1 MPPEKEQAVLV
12 QQTTQKKESNK
23 KKSKDKKDKLFH
35 DTKKFLQSY
44 RRLELSLKYS
54 KAMQTTRLAANDMSF
69 EWELRDDEIEFND
82 MVLQEA
88 ISALHCLKQMPEM
101 GRVWYHLLQ
110 MKYFDVRPYKM
121 SDDAIITALQ
131 EAGLFSD
138 ISKTTFYRYQK
149 SAIRMY
155 GEILWGSLDK
165 NSSVYKKFV
174 KMIHSHDLEKQ
185 I

>member
-1 MPPEKEQAVLV
+1 
-12 QQTTQKKESNK
+12 
-23 KKSKDKKDKLFH
+23 
-35 DTKKFLQSY
+35 
-44 RRLELSLKYS
+44 
-54 KAMQTTRLAANDMSF
+54 MQTKRLAANDMSF

-131 EAGLFSD
+131 KLGYFLIFLKRHFTD
-138 ISKTTFYRYQK
+138 IKRVQFVCMEKFFGDLSIRILRY
-149 SAIRMY
+149 IRN
-155 GEILWGSLDK
+155 L
-165 NSSVYKKFV
+165 
-174 KMIHSHDLEKQ
+174 
-185 I
+185 

>member
-44 RRLELSLKYS
+44 R
-54 KAMQTTRLAANDMSF
+54 SF

-88 ISALHCLKQMPEM
+88 ISVLHCLKQMPEM

>member
-1 MPPEKEQAVLV
+1 
-12 QQTTQKKESNK
+12 
-23 KKSKDKKDKLFH
+23 
-35 DTKKFLQSY
+35 
-44 RRLELSLKYS
+44 
-54 KAMQTTRLAANDMSF
+54 
-69 EWELRDDEIEFND
+69 
-82 MVLQEA
+82 
-88 ISALHCLKQMPEM
+88 
-101 GRVWYHLLQ
+101 

>member
-1 MPPEKEQAVLV
+1 
-12 QQTTQKKESNK
+12 
-23 KKSKDKKDKLFH
+23 
-35 DTKKFLQSY
+35 
-44 RRLELSLKYS
+44 
-54 KAMQTTRLAANDMSF
+54 
-69 EWELRDDEIEFND
+69 
-82 MVLQEA
+82 
-88 ISALHCLKQMPEM
+88 
-101 GRVWYHLLQ
+101 
-110 MKYFDVRPYKM
+110 
-121 SDDAIITALQ
+121 LQ

>member
-1 MPPEKEQAVLV
+1 
-12 QQTTQKKESNK
+12 
-23 KKSKDKKDKLFH
+23 
-35 DTKKFLQSY
+35 
-44 RRLELSLKYS
+44 
-54 KAMQTTRLAANDMSF
+54 
-69 EWELRDDEIEFND
+69 

-138 ISKTTFYRYQK
+138 ISKTT
-149 SAIRMY
+149 
-155 GEILWGSLDK
+155 ILQISKECNSYVWRNSLGI
-165 NSSVYKKFV
+165 SR
-174 KMIHSHDLEKQ
+174 
-185 I
+185 